1 MRKVEIAAHPPHQQF
16 IKPYGCQSSFRILQ
30 QFSFCDIQFVF
41 QHVPAR
47 IAVQFISRHCGIIP
61 IFAVHHGA
69 IFLGSW
75 IPYPDACSITEA
87 IMRCRNSSPVTFPV

>member
-47 IAVQFISRHCGIIP
+47 IAIQFIPRHVVSFP
-61 IFAVHHGA
+61 
-69 IFLGSW
+69 
-75 IPYPDACSITEA
+75 
-87 IMRCRNSSPVTFPV
+87 SSPRITALYSSVHGYLIPTLAP